1 MKNLSEGLKNI
12 FGLGFLVAVLALVI
26 ANLYFKAYAKAYG
39 PFFMA
44 FALLMVGG
52 GWLYAGI
59 KRIQMANAQGEYIP
73 WWKHDFILNGLA
85 FGLCGA
91 AALID
96 WLIPTAVNDMLK
108 NSVDALL
115 VVVSLSLFSYL
126 SISGVFHRFRANKRP
141 EQPLEGE

>member
-12 FGLGFLVAVLALVI
+12 FGLGFLVAVLGLVI
-26 ANLYFKAYAKAYG
+26 ANLYFKAYAT
-39 PFFMA
+39 FFVA

-59 KRIQMANAQGEYIP
+59 KRIQTANAQGEHIP

-85 FGLCGA
+85 FGLSGA
-91 AALID
+91 AVLID
-96 WLIPTAVNDMLK
+96 RLIPNGVNDMLK
-108 NSVDALL
+108 NSVVALL

-126 SISGVFHRFRANKRP
+126 SISGVFHRFRANKRS

>member
-12 FGLGFLVAVLALVI
+12 FGLGFLVAVLGLVI
-26 ANLYFKAYAKAYG
+26 ANLYFKAYAT
-39 PFFMA
+39 FFVA

-59 KRIQMANAQGEYIP
+59 KRIQTANAQGEHIP

-85 FGLCGA
+85 FGLSGA
-91 AALID
+91 AVLID
-96 WLIPTAVNDMLK
+96 WLIPNGVNDMLK
-108 NSVDALL
+108 NSVVALL

-126 SISGVFHRFRANKRP
+126 SISGVFHRFRANKRS

>member
-1 MKNLSEGLKNI
+1 MRNLSEGLKNI

-26 ANLYFKAYAKAYG
+26 ANFYFKAYAI
-39 PFFMA
+39 FFVA
-44 FALLMVGG
+44 FALLMLGG

-59 KRIQMANAQGEYIP
+59 KRIQTANSQGEHIP

-91 AALID
+91 AVLID
-96 WLIPTAVNDMLK
+96 RLIPSGVNDMLK

-115 VVVSLSLFSYL
+115 VVVSLSLFIYL

>member
-26 ANLYFKAYAKAYG
+26 ANFYFKAYAKAYA
-39 PFFMA
+39 PFFVA
-44 FALLMVGG
+44 FALLMLGG

-59 KRIQMANAQGEYIP
+59 KRIQTANAQGEHIP

-85 FGLCGA
+85 FGLLGA
-91 AALID
+91 AVLID
-96 WLIPTAVNDMLK
+96 WLIPNGVNDMLK
-108 NSVDALL
+108 NSVDAFF
-115 VVVSLSLFSYL
+115 VVVSLCLFMYL
-126 SISGVFHRFRANKRP
+126 SIAGLFHRFRANKRP

>member
-12 FGLGFLVAVLALVI
+12 FGLGFLVAVLGLVI
-26 ANLYFKAYAKAYG
+26 ANLYFKAYAT
-39 PFFMA
+39 FFVA
-44 FALLMVGG
+44 FALLMVSG

-59 KRIQMANAQGEYIP
+59 KRIQTANAQGEHIP

-85 FGLCGA
+85 FGLSGA
-91 AALID
+91 AVLID
-96 WLIPTAVNDMLK
+96 WLIPNGVNDMLK
-108 NSVDALL
+108 NSVNALL
-115 VVVSLSLFSYL
+115 VVVSLSLFIYL